1 LYDKFF
7 AIAQELDKLGQQ
19 LTTTQNTHAAI
30 MNKLIHGKGNVV
42 TRIENIKK
50 LGAKASKDIQDLSLL
65 DRYI

>member
-1 LYDKFF
+1 
-7 AIAQELDKLGQQ
+7 
-19 LTTTQNTHAAI
+19 